1 MSEKCE
7 DFKQLNIRAP
17 RVLYEKFHRLFPAR
31 GEKQAFF
38 LRILEL
44 AVEKGDKWSM
54 VRAIQEEIEDKY
66 GKA

>member
-1 MSEKCE
+1 MSENSE

-17 RVLYEKFHRLFPAR
+17 KVLYEKFHRFFPAR

-54 VRAIQEEIEDKY
+54 VRAIQEEVEDKY
-66 GKA
+66 GRD